1 MNFKYLLSAALIFS
15 ASVVSLEAAPR
26 SSDPQSN
33 AAPQARAQGA
43 AHGRKQQPAT
53 DQASVHADEGQRIF
67 DQNCTRCHTAP
78 EGFSSR
84 ISGTVVRHMRVRASL
99 SQHDEQELLRFLN
112 P

>member
-1 MNFKYLLSAALIFS
+1 MNSKYLLSVMIVLAATF
-15 ASVVSLEAAPR
+15 VS
-26 SSDPQSN
+26 SK
-33 AAPQARAQGA
+33 AAPQTSSAPQAKAHGVTHAGKKQAATTQGA
-43 AHGRKQQPAT
+43 
-53 DQASVHADEGQRIF
+53 VHQDEGQRVF
-67 DQNCTRCHTAP
+67 DQNCSRCHTAP